1 MKHFMDCNWIFNGQ
15 KIQED
20 LGRTIN
26 VKMAVEFKEKEVA
39 QDKTDGEG
47 MIDGAVD
54 NHLMIEDLPVI
65 VEIKNMKT
73 LFLYVPEI

>member
-1 MKHFMDCNWIFNGQ
+1 M
-15 KIQED
+15 
-20 LGRTIN
+20 
-26 VKMAVEFKEKEVA
+26 VVEFKEREVV

-54 NHLMIEDLPVI
+54 SHLMIEDLPVI
-65 VEIKNMKT
+65 AEIKNMRI